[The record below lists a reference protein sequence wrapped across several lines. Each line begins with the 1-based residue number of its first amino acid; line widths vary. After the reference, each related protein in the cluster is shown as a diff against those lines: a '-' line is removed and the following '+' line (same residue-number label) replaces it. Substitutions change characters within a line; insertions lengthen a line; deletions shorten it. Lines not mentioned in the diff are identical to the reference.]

1 MIAEAIASLKE
12 LADKAGA
19 VKSVTTST
27 VAQEPR
33 DVYFVTDEA
42 GKWERHIA
50 EPHPRNYRANNVEDL
65 CRMALHFQTVK
76 PITLFCSR
84 SGVFGIMGEDGDR
97 RDRIRCELKLSDPMK
112 TLMHLEANDIQ
123 ADQRQFLNML
133 RVQLAVGAQS
143 TPPNLVQ
150 RVRALKFSSSGN
162 GVSVIANAGDSFGKT
177 VQAQVLGM
185 DGQEFPDTVHISVY
199 PLEGVRFNVCVEC
212 AFDIDSASQKFRLK
226 PLAGECE
233 EAIRAAEYFLVND
246 VTGRCDL
253 SEDGKIR
260 IKVLGGSVS

>member
-76 PITLFCSR
+76 SITMFCSR
-84 SGVFGIMGEDGDR
+84 FGVVGVMGELDDR
-97 RDRIRCELKLSDPMK
+97 RDRIRCDLKHSEPMK

-123 ADQRQFLNML
+123 NDQKQFLNLL
-133 RVQLAVGAQS
+133 RVQLAVSATS

-150 RVRALKFSSSGN
+150 RVRVLKFTNSGN
-162 GVSVIANAGDSFGKT
+162 GVSVIANSGDSFGRT

-185 DGQEFPDTVHISVY
+185 DGQEFPDTVVIAVE
-199 PLEGVRFNVCVEC
+199 PIEGLEYCEGVEC

-233 EAIRAAEYFLVND
+233 RVTRMAERYLVNY
-246 VTGRCDL
+246 VTNQCNR
-253 SEDGKIR
+253 EEEVR